1 MALYDITL
9 NTKAHIFML
18 AENKSDAV
26 YKSYKKVLEVTR
38 ISQKDFGFL
47 KWERSVDSVDEI
59 FTTKIDDKIFYI
71 Y

>member
-1 MALYDITL
+1 
-9 NTKAHIFML
+9 ML